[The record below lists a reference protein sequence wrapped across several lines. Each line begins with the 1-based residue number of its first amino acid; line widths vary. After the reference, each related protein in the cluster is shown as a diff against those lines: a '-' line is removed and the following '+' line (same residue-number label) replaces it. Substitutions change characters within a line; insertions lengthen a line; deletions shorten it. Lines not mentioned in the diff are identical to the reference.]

1 MTLGGE
7 PMDGTARILVVDE
20 SVDERESLAHALGEH
35 GYHTSHTDPA
45 DAPAVARAFRPDL
58 VVLEMVGR
66 GGLIGAKLARCLR
79 EQSDP
84 LLVFLTRE
92 DRSPSRLLAFDAGAD
107 DYVIKP
113 YELEELLARMR
124 AALRRSGRLG
134 HAVSHVGPLVVD
146 ERTHVVE
153 FDGVPIDIGPTDF
166 RLLAVLARHAGQVMT
181 NASLLSLVWGHEPHD
196 ESLVTARI
204 SLLRHRLGP
213 DAGRLLH
220 TVRGVGY
227 VLRDHEADGVP

>member
-7 PMDGTARILVVDE
+7 QMDGGARILVVDE
-20 SVDERESLAHALGEH
+20 DVDERESLVHALAAR
-35 GYHTSHTDPA
+35 GYLASPTDPA
-45 DAPAVARAFRPDL
+45 DAPAVARSFRPDL
-58 VVLEMVGR
+58 VVLEMAGG
-66 GGLIGAKLARCLR
+66 GGLIGATLARCLR
-79 EQSDP
+79 EQGDP

-92 DRSPSRLLAFDAGAD
+92 DRTSSRLAAFDAGAD
-107 DYVIKP
+107 DYVTKP
-113 YELEELLARMR
+113 FVVEELLARIR

-146 ERTHVVE
+146 ERTRVVE
-153 FDGVPIDIGPTDF
+153 FDGSPIDIGPTDF

-181 NASLLSLVWGHEPHD
+181 NADLLAQVWGHEPHD

-204 SLLRHRLGP
+204 SLLRTRLGP
-213 DAGRLLH
+213 DAAGLLH

-227 VLRDHEADGVP
+227 VLRDDDATGVP